1 MASETTSS
9 PNFLGFDLP
18 DELIA
23 HYPLEQRDSSRM
35 LLSRNVEVVPFK
47 SITDEVASGDLLIL
61 NDTKVQPARL
71 TTYKKDTSGKVSLL
85 VFELQPPHH
94 ARCMYKSSHP
104 LHIHQTLVCG
114 PYELTVVSLCGP
126 GQAILETSTPWAQIM
141 EELGAVPL
149 PPYLKR
155 SSEALDKERYQSVWA
170 KETGSS
176 AAPTASLHFTP
187 AVLDALTQKGVRI
200 AYCTLHV
207 GLGTFLPVRSYDADK
222 HVMHQEWFCVPG
234 ETLTAISQTRA
245 TGNKVIAVGTT
256 VVRALESVPYGQAE
270 TTQGLT
276 DIFIRPGFQFKY
288 VDKLLTNFHQVDT
301 TLILLVQA
309 FAGIEKIGTCYKKAV
324 AEKMRLYSYGDCIL
338 LDKETL

>member
-1 MASETTSS
+1 MTLETAPS
-9 PNFLGFDLP
+9 PNFLGFELP
-18 DELIA
+18 DELVA
-23 HYPLEQRDSSRM
+23 HYPLEQRDSSRV
-35 LLSRNVEVVPFK
+35 LLSRTVETVSFK
-47 SITDEVASGDLLIL
+47 AITEELSCGDLLIL

-71 TTYKKDTSGKVSLL
+71 TTYKKDTSGKVTLL

-104 LHIHQTLVCG
+104 LHVHQTLICG
-114 PYELTVVSLCGP
+114 AYELKVITLCGP
-126 GQAILETSTPWAQIM
+126 GQAILESITPWAQVM

-155 SSEALDKERYQSVWA
+155 ASEALDKERYQSVWA

-187 AVLDALTQKGVRI
+187 EVLDSLTVKGVRI

-207 GLGTFLPVRSYDADK
+207 GLGTFLPVRSANTDT
-222 HVMHQEWFCVPG
+222 HVMHQEWFCVPAA
-234 ETLTAISQTRA
+234 TLTAIAETRA
-245 TGNKVIAVGTT
+245 TGKKVTAVGTT
-256 VVRALESVPYGQAE
+256 VVRALESVDFGKTE

-276 DIFIRPGFQFKY
+276 DIFIRPGFHFKY
-288 VDKLLTNFHQVDT
+288 IDRLLTNFHQVDT

-309 FAGIEKIGTCYKKAV
+309 FAGIEKISTCYKKALS
-324 AEKMRLYSYGDCIL
+324 EKMRLYSYGDCIL
-338 LDKETL
+338 LEKETL